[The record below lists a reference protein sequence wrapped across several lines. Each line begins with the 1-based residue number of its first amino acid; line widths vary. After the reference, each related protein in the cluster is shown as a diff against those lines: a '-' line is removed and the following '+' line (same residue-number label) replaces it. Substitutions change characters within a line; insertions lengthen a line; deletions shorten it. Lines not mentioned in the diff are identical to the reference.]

1 MTARK
6 AVQDVLS
13 IDEMLAHQTRPQM
26 VVPICVR
33 GDLTSEI
40 YRLDAQLVEI
50 GKKTLDLDTRL
61 TGDPEAKRIA
71 ARIRDLEAE
80 AMRYTIP
87 VTVGA
92 LPKLTWAILVGKH
105 PSEDK
110 GRDFDDSIYNDAIPA
125 CIIEPKMTPEQKEKF
140 LNGVI
145 GEDGEQKGGLSQGQ
159 WDELAGA
166 VHALNAGDGAV
177 PFSRL
182 ASRALQGPD
191 GK

>member
-1 MTARK
+1 MVTK
-6 AVQDVLS
+6 KQDVLS

-40 YRLDAQLVEI
+40 YSLDAQLVEI
-50 GKKTLDLDTRL
+50 GKKTLDTLDTRL
-61 TGDPEAKRIA
+61 TGDPDAKRIA
-71 ARIRDLEAE
+71 ERIKELEAE
-80 AMRYTIP
+80 AKRYTIN

-92 LPKLTWAILVGKH
+92 LPKIKWAELVAKH
-105 PSEDK
+105 PAKTK
-110 GRDFDDSIYNDAIPA
+110 GAEFDDSIYNDAVPA
-125 CIIEPKMTPEQKEKF
+125 CIIDPEMTPEQTEKF
-140 LNGVI
+140 LNGVV
-145 GEDGEQKGGLSQGQ
+145 GEDGEQQGGLSQGQ

-191 GK
+191 DK